1 MSKQIITINRMFGS
15 NGRVIGK
22 AIADALGLK
31 FYDKELIEIASREKG
46 VPFDEFAKADEKKAS
61 QWRYSVEYDIQI
73 DREYHFTPINDVLFD
88 AQKEIIL
95 NLADKEDCVIVGRCA
110 NYILKDKALSL
121 FIYAPFEDRLKEL
134 LMERTGREE
143 EPPGK

>member
-31 FYDKELIEIASREKG
+31 FYDKELIAIASREKG
-46 VPFDEFAKADEKKAS
+46 RSFRMSLPRQTRKKAS

-73 DREYHFTPINDVLFD
+73 DREYHFTPINDVL
-88 AQKEIIL
+88 
-95 NLADKEDCVIVGRCA
+95 
-110 NYILKDKALSL
+110 
-121 FIYAPFEDRLKEL
+121 
-134 LMERTGREE
+134 LMPRRRSS
-143 EPPGK
+143 

>member
-46 VPFDEFAKADEKKAS
+46 VPFDEFAKAVWE
-61 QWRYSVEYDIQI
+61 
-73 DREYHFTPINDVLFD
+73 N
-88 AQKEIIL
+88 L
-95 NLADKEDCVIVGRCA
+95 NPDNKV
-110 NYILKDKALSL
+110 SL
-121 FIYAPFEDRLKEL
+121 FVRYIDIETGIYESRIINKNC
-134 LMERTGREE
+134 
-143 EPPGK
+143 

>member
-121 FIYAPFEDRLKEL
+121 FIYAPFEDRLKTV
-134 LMERTGREE
+134 MEQE
-143 EPPGK
+143 